1 MYGFAAGA
9 CCSTELVEADSDPFW
24 IGAAGP
30 LGGKADFAF
39 GLRLLLSQYQ
49 PLKNIS
55 KEELFDRGVML
66 IPYETILRSM
76 CPLEKAFEVRAS
88 GERSESFALGKRIAV
103 AKLTASLSPRAKR
116 RPRLLVTSGRLF
128 RYPRSKSALGKIS

>member
-1 MYGFAAGA
+1 MYGFAAEA
-9 CCSTELVEADSDPFW
+9 CCSTELVEADANPFW

-55 KEELFDRGVML
+55 KEELFDRGVVL
-66 IPYETILRSM
+66 NSIRNNIQKHVPIRETLRGSHIRREERILR
-76 CPLEKAFEVRAS
+76 AW
-88 GERSESFALGKRIAV
+88 
-103 AKLTASLSPRAKR
+103 
-116 RPRLLVTSGRLF
+116 
-128 RYPRSKSALGKIS
+128 